1 MKAKTLMMLALCLT
15 TTVAKAQVVYGD
27 DEKNY
32 ARTTC
37 SSMPMSA
44 TNRNLQQQP
53 SISDGNTRFHLSGI
67 GDNWFAS
74 VQAGTSTFLGAP
86 KGCGDFY
93 DKTKYTMVFSLGK
106 WHSRF
111 FGIRVVYQGFQF
123 ANFDKESVN
132 YQNYHGD
139 LMLNISSFYRTTYTP
154 LPKWNVIPY
163 VGAGI
168 IRNSDLHNKPFAISY
183 GVIGSY
189 RMSKRVSLSAEF
201 GGTSTFQTFDGAGK
215 DKHFGDNLFQA
226 SIGLTVDIGKL
237 GWEKKSSKCVGML
250 PVQNVTDLTPFPR
263 NDYEGLRRLQE
274 RMNNGETTVDERL
287 AKFDA
292 PILFFFKINST
303 ELIDKQQL
311 VNIKEIA
318 GAVNEFDLNLRIV
331 GAADS
336 KTGTPKINRKLSIKR
351 AKYIA
356 KLLVKAGVP
365 KEKMIGVSQGG
376 INLYKPY
383 TANRHTCV
391 IVYKKD

>member
-1 MKAKTLMMLALCLT
+1 MKSKKLMIAALCLA

-27 DEKNY
+27 DEKDY
-32 ARTTC
+32 ARTTA
-37 SSMPMSA
+37 SSMPMQGTS
-44 TNRNLQQQP
+44 RSIQQQP
-53 SISDGNTRFHLSGI
+53 SISDGNNRFRLSGI

-74 VQAGTSTFLGAP
+74 VQAGVSTFLGAP

-111 FGIRVVYQGFQF
+111 FGTRVVYQGFKF
-123 ANFDKESVN
+123 ANCDKQSVG

-139 LMLNISSFYRTTYTP
+139 LMLNVSSFYRTTYDP

-163 VGAGI
+163 IGAGI
-168 IRNSDLHNKPFAISY
+168 IRNSELHNKPFAISY
-183 GVIGSY
+183 GLIGNC
-189 RMSKRVSLSAEF
+189 RLSKRVSLSAEV
-201 GGTSTFQTFDGAGK
+201 GGTSTFQTFDGKGK
-215 DKHFGDNLFQA
+215 DKHFGDNLLQG
-226 SIGLTVDIGKL
+226 SVGLTIGIGKL
-237 GWEKKSSKCVGML
+237 GWEKKPAKPVGML
-250 PVQNVTDLTPFPR
+250 PEQNITDLTPFPR
-263 NDYEGLRRLQE
+263 NDYEGLRRLRE
-274 RMNNGETTVDERL
+274 RMGSEETTTDERL

-311 VNIKEIA
+311 VNISEIA
-318 GAVNEFDLNLRIV
+318 GAVKEFDLNLRIV

-336 KTGTPKINRKLSIKR
+336 KTGTKKINRKLSVKR

-356 KLLVKAGVP
+356 KLLMKAGVP
-365 KEKMIGVSQGG
+365 KEKMIGISQGG
-376 INLYKPY
+376 INIYKPY

-391 IVYKKD
+391 ILYKKD

>member
-1 MKAKTLMMLALCLT
+1 MKSKSLMIVALCLAS
-15 TTVAKAQVVYGD
+15 TVAKAQVVYGD
-27 DEKNY
+27 DEKDY
-32 ARTTC
+32 ARTTA
-37 SSMPMSA
+37 SSMPVSS
-44 TNRNLQQQP
+44 TKGNLQQQS
-53 SISDGNTRFHLSGI
+53 SISDGISRFRLSGI

-111 FGIRVVYQGFQF
+111 FGTRVVYQGFKF
-123 ANFDKESVN
+123 ANCDKQSVG

-139 LMLNISSFYRTTYTP
+139 LMLNVSSFYRTSYDP
-154 LPKWNVIPY
+154 LPKWNIIPY

-168 IRNSDLHNKPFAISY
+168 IRNSELHKKPFAVSY
-183 GVIGSY
+183 GLIGSY
-189 RMSKRVSLSAEF
+189 RMSKRVSLSAEV
-201 GGTSTFQTFDGAGK
+201 GGTSTFQAFDGKGK
-215 DKHFGDNLFQA
+215 DKHFGDNLLQA
-226 SIGLTVDIGKL
+226 SIGLTVGIGKL
-237 GWEKKSSKCVGML
+237 GWDKKASKQVGTL
-250 PVQNVTDLTPFPR
+250 PVQDVTDLTPFPR
-263 NDYEGLRRLQE
+263 NDYEGLRRLRE
-274 RMNNGETTVDERL
+274 RMGNGDTTVDERL

-292 PILFFFKINST
+292 PILFFFKINSI

-336 KTGTPKINRKLSIKR
+336 KTGTPKGNRKLSVRR

-356 KLLVKAGVP
+356 KLLMKAGVP
-365 KEKMIGVSQGG
+365 KEKMIGISQGG
-376 INLYKPY
+376 INIYKPY